1 MTQATTT
8 TDPVGPLEHPDA
20 PTDLKTNYMV
30 NPLGID
36 DPRPRFFWQVADKR
50 RGAVQSAYQVV
61 VAISES
67 QLSLDRGDVWDSG
80 RQPLDQNIQVEFN
93 GLNKLRSRTR
103 YYWKVRTWDAQGQP
117 SPFSKP
123 AWFEMGV
130 LEHAE
135 WTGRWIGS
143 GQVADGKAPYHSPY
157 LRKVFKPS
165 RPIVSAR
172 LYVSAAGLY
181 EAYLNGKRLGNDAFQ
196 PGWTDYSKRIQ
207 YQTYDVTALIKQGDN
222 VLGGILGEGWYSG
235 YLGWHSQRNH
245 YGKTPSLF
253 AQLVLRFAD
262 SRTET
267 INTDTS
273 WKWAPGP
280 VVASDIY
287 QGETY
292 DARLE
297 QAGWCEP
304 GFNDAKW
311 QPAVLQETPSVKLV
325 GLVAPPV
332 RAVKEV
338 RPVNI
343 TEPAKTDGMDTY
355 IFDLGQN
362 ITGVPK
368 LMIQGPEGA
377 TIRLRHAEV
386 LNTDGTLYVDN
397 LRSAKQ
403 TDQYT
408 LKGKGV
414 EVYQPHFTFHGF
426 RYVELTGLPADV
438 SLNLDTVTG
447 VVMHSDTPEVGT
459 FECNDELVNKLH
471 QNIVWGQRGNFLE
484 VPTDCP
490 QRDERLGWM
499 GDAQIFARTAM
510 HNMDVSGFF
519 SRWMVDVEIA
529 QRPSGAFPFIV
540 PDILA
545 REPRSEHF
553 YGAAGWS
560 DAGVIVPWVMYQV
573 YGDKRI
579 LTKHY
584 EAMSRWMG
592 FLEITSDDLI
602 RKPYGYGDWLDVN
615 DPTNK
620 SLIGTAFF
628 ALDAKLMVLI
638 AQAAG
643 MKKDIKRWQTLEKNV
658 VAAFNREFVTPGG
671 RMVGNS
677 QTGYA
682 LALSFDLL
690 PDKVRPLAGKHLAG
704 HIASRNNHLATGFL
718 GTSHLMHALTKSGHH
733 DLACKLLLNDTYP
746 SWGYSIRN
754 GATTIWERWDGW
766 TKEKGFQN
774 PGMNSFNHY
783 AFGAVG
789 QWIYMHLGGID
800 LDNVKP
806 GFKHVNIAPKP
817 SERLTSAK
825 ASYAGVHGKI
835 EVAWQ
840 VKDDVFELSASLPAN
855 TTGTV
860 RLPGVALESV
870 SENGLAGTNHPDL
883 RNLRAEG
890 DDALFEIGSGSYR
903 FEARLN
909 KPATTEAVLA

>member
-1 MTQATTT
+1 MTTA
-8 TDPVGPLEHPDA
+8 PVTAEPIGPLDHPDA

-36 DPRPRFFWQVADKR
+36 DPRPRFFWEVNDKR
-50 RGAVQSAYQVV
+50 RGAVQGAYQVV

-80 RQPLDQNIQVEFN
+80 RQPLDQSVQVEFN

-103 YYWKVRTWDAQGQP
+103 YHWKVRTWDAQGQP

-135 WTGRWIGS
+135 WTARWIGS
-143 GQVADGKAPYHSPY
+143 GQVADGKAPYQSPY
-157 LRKVFKPS
+157 LRKVFRPS

-181 EAYLNGKRLGNDAFQ
+181 EVYLNGARLGKEVFQ
-196 PGWTDYSKRIQ
+196 PGWTDYTKRIQ
-207 YQTYDVTALIKQGDN
+207 YQTYDVTALIKQGEN
-222 VLGGILGEGWYSG
+222 ALGAILGEGWYSG
-235 YLGWHSQRNH
+235 NLGWHGQRNH

-267 INTDTS
+267 VNTDTS
-273 WKWAPGP
+273 WKWAPSP
-280 VVASDIY
+280 VLESDIY
-287 QGETY
+287 RGESY

-297 QAGWCEP
+297 QPGWCEAV
-304 GFNDAKW
+304 FADAKW

-325 GLVAPPV
+325 GLVSPPV

-338 RPVNI
+338 KPINI
-343 TEPAKTDGMDTY
+343 TEPVKQGGVDTY

-368 LMIQGPEGA
+368 LMIQGPAGA
-377 TIRLRHAEV
+377 TIQLRHAEV
-386 LNTDGTLYVDN
+386 LNADGTLYTDN

-403 TDQYT
+403 VDHYT

-414 EVYQPHFTFHGF
+414 EVYQPRFTFHGF
-426 RYVELTGLPADV
+426 RYVELTGLPPDV

-447 VVMHSDTPEVGT
+447 VVLHSDTAEAGT
-459 FECNDELVNKLH
+459 FECNDPLVNQLH
-471 QNIVWGQRGNFLE
+471 QNIVWGQRGNFLD

-499 GDAQIFARTAM
+499 GDAQIFARTAT
-510 HNMDVSGFF
+510 HNMDVAGFF
-519 SRWMVDVEIA
+519 NKWMVDVEIA

-579 LTKHY
+579 LMKHY

-671 RMVGNS
+671 RIVGNS
-677 QTGYA
+677 QTAYA
-682 LALSFDLL
+682 LAISFDLL
-690 PDKVRPLAGKHLAG
+690 PDKVRLLAGKHLAQ
-704 HIASRNNHLATGFL
+704 HIAARGNHLATGFL
-718 GTSHLMHALTKSGHH
+718 GTSHLMHALTKSGNH
-733 DLACKLLLNDTYP
+733 DLACKLLLNETYP
-746 SWGYSIRN
+746 SWGYSIKN

-789 QWIYMHLGGID
+789 QWMYMHIGGID
-800 LDNVKP
+800 LDSAKA
-806 GFKHVNIAPKP
+806 GFKHVIIAPKP
-817 SERLTSAK
+817 TERLTSAK
-825 ASYAGVHGKI
+825 ASYASVHGKI

-840 VKDDVFELSASLPAN
+840 VKEEAFELSCSIAPN
-855 TTGTV
+855 TTATV
-860 RLPGVALESV
+860 RLPGVALENA
-870 SENGLAGTNHPDL
+870 SENGLNLTHHPDVKNP
-883 RNLRAEG
+883 RMEG
-890 DDALFEIGSGSYR
+890 DDAVLEVGSGQYR
-903 FEARLN
+903 FEGKL
-909 KPATTEAVLA
+909 KPRPLQAEA